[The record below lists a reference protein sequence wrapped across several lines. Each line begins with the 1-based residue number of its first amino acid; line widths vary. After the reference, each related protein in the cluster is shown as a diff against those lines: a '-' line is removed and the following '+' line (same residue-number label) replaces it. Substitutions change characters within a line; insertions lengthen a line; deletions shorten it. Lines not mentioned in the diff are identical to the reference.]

1 LVEGSRTKEDAMTDQ
16 QYRFRYKQ
24 GEFELDVEGDRAFVE
39 TYVEAF
45 LADESYLG
53 LEEEMAAGKGRGKHA
68 KAAPQI
74 KTKDADDAVDG
85 EALKAFM
92 KGRKGLSNKQRY
104 LEYMRFWMSRG
115 VKEVGDGHIQACFQ
129 AEGLKIPPTGRQ
141 NFGSLRSDGL
151 VMAGSGRGLWALT
164 PAAAGGIAPGA
175 ARPKKAAAKVKAK
188 PQAKPQAKAKSRRKV
203 ARRRSAKPAASS
215 RTA

>member
-1 LVEGSRTKEDAMTDQ
+1 MSDQ

-53 LEEEMAAGKGRGKHA
+53 LEEEMSASKGRGTRV
-68 KAAPQI
+68 KAAPPAGGKI
-74 KTKDADDAVDG
+74 VGTAVDV

-104 LEYMRFWMSRG
+104 LEYMRFFGERG
-115 VKEVGDGHIQACFQ
+115 VREVGDSHIQACFR
-129 AEGLKIPPTGRQ
+129 AEGLKVPPTGRQ
-141 NFGSLRSDGL
+141 NFGSLRADGL
-151 VMAGSGRGLWALT
+151 VKAGSGRGFWTLT
-164 PAAAGGIAPGA
+164 PKGAGEKAPKAAKVSKAAPKA
-175 ARPKKAAAKVKAK
+175 KAKPRPKARRKGAKRRPAKAAASPAT
-188 PQAKPQAKAKSRRKV
+188 P
-203 ARRRSAKPAASS
+203 PAA
-215 RTA
+215 

>member
-1 LVEGSRTKEDAMTDQ
+1 MNDQ

-53 LEEEMAAGKGRGKHA
+53 LEDEMAAGKQRAPRQKASAPSRAKHA
-68 KAAPQI
+68 GI
-74 KTKDADDAVDG
+74 DVDG

-92 KGRKGLSNKQRY
+92 AGRKGLSNKQRY
-104 LEYMRFWMSRG
+104 LEYMRFWMARG
-115 VKEVGDGHIQACFQ
+115 VNEVGDAHIQACFT
-129 AEGLKIPPTGRQ
+129 ADGLRVPPTGRQ

-151 VMAGSGRGLWALT
+151 VKAGSGRGLWTLT
-164 PAAAGGIAPGA
+164 PAGAGEKAPKAAGPKKAPA
-175 ARPKKAAAKVKAK
+175 RTKSAAKPKAKARPKARRKAAKRR
-188 PQAKPQAKAKSRRKV
+188 PAKAGG
-203 ARRRSAKPAASS
+203 AAQ
-215 RTA
+215 TPPGA

>member
-1 LVEGSRTKEDAMTDQ
+1 MNDQ

-53 LEEEMAAGKGRGKHA
+53 LEDEMQAGKGRAKRV
-68 KAAPQI
+68 KAAPAA
-74 KTKDADDAVDG
+74 KAKRSEVAVDAD
-85 EALKAFM
+85 ALKAFM

-104 LEYMRFWMSRG
+104 LEYMRFWAGHG
-115 VKEVGDGHIQACFQ
+115 VKEVGDVHVQACFV
-129 AEGLKIPPTGRQ
+129 AEGLKVPPTGRQ

-151 VMAGSGRGLWALT
+151 VKAGSGRGFWTLT
-164 PAAAGGIAPGA
+164 PKGAGDSAPKAPQPKRAAP
-175 ARPKKAAAKVKAK
+175 KAK
-188 PQAKPQAKAKSRRKV
+188 PRKKGRAKPKAKAKV
-203 ARRRSAKPAASS
+203 AAAQAS
-215 RTA
+215 

>member
-1 LVEGSRTKEDAMTDQ
+1 MTDQ

-53 LEEEMAAGKGRGKHA
+53 LEDEMAAEGRGKRVRAVAPA
-68 KAAPQI
+68 KA
-74 KTKDADDAVDG
+74 KGADMAVDG

-115 VKEVGDGHIQACFQ
+115 VKEVGDSHIQACFR
-129 AEGLKIPPTGRQ
+129 AEGLKVPPTGRQ
-141 NFGSLRSDGL
+141 NFGSLRADGL
-151 VMAGSGRGLWALT
+151 VRAGSGRGFWTLA
-164 PAAAGGIAPGA
+164 PAGGGEKAPKSA
-175 ARPKKAAAKVKAK
+175 QPRKTAPKKVAKTKAKAKAKPKARRRATKPRRAKAAAMV
-188 PQAKPQAKAKSRRKV
+188 QAPLAD
-203 ARRRSAKPAASS
+203 
-215 RTA
+215 